1 MSEDYQ
7 ILSKNWGK
15 DDSHKLETYLGSG
28 GYEAAKKSL
37 AMDPKDVAQT
47 VLDAGLRGRGGAGFP
62 TGRKWMFM
70 PDDERPR
77 YLCVN
82 ADEGEPGTFKDRE
95 IMLQDPHMMIEGII
109 IACWAM
115 RATASYIYIRG
126 EFMEPARR
134 TRDAIDEAYEKGFL
148 GKNIM
153 GTDYSLDVYTHLGAG
168 AYICGEETALINS
181 LEGKKGNPRIRPP
194 FPPQR
199 GVFDMPT
206 TVNNVESIAAVP
218 YIMANGAEAYNKFGT
233 EKSAGTKLFCISG
246 HVNKPGTF
254 ELPLGVPLQEIIEM
268 HCGGMRDGLILK
280 AVIPGGSSTPILTA
294 AECDG
299 LNMDYESLADAGS
312 MLGSG
317 AIIVIGEGTC
327 MVNSLRVLTH
337 FYAHESCGQCTPCR
351 EGTGWMDQ
359 IMVRIINGQG
369 KIEDLDLLLS
379 ICDGMATN
387 TICPLSDAAI
397 GPVKSFIE
405 KFHEEFETYIKEEKG
420 RKENPYPVSWGKNN

>member
-1 MSEDYQ
+1 MQEEGK
-7 ILSKNWGK
+7 ILTANWAK
-15 DDSHKLETYLGSG
+15 PDSHKLETYLASG
-28 GYEAAKKSL
+28 GYEAAKKALS
-37 AMDPKDVAQT
+37 MEPGKVAQT

-70 PDDERPR
+70 PKDERPR

-95 IMLQDPHMMIEGII
+95 IMLRDPHMLIEGII

-115 RATASYIYIRG
+115 QAKAAYIYIRG
-126 EFMEPARR
+126 EFMEPATR
-134 TRDAIDEAYEKGFL
+134 TQSAIDEAYAKGFL
-148 GKNIM
+148 GDNVM
-153 GTDYSLDVYTHLGAG
+153 GTGYKLDAYTHLGAG

-181 LEGKKGNPRIRPP
+181 LEGKKGQPRIRPP

-206 TVNNVESIAAVP
+206 TVNNVESIAATP
-218 YIMANGAEAYNKFGT
+218 FILQNGPEAYKKYGT
-233 EKSAGTKLFCISG
+233 EKSPGTKLFCVSG

-254 ELPLGVPLQEIIEM
+254 ELPLAVPLMEIIEK
-268 HCGGMRDGLILK
+268 HCGGMLNGMKLK

-294 AECDG
+294 KECEN
-299 LNMDYESLADAGS
+299 LKMDYEALAAAGS

-317 AIIVIGEGTC
+317 AVIVIGEGTC

-359 IMVRIINGQG
+359 IMKRIVDGQG
-369 KIEDLDLLLS
+369 RMEDLDLLLS
-379 ICDGMATN
+379 IAANMTGN
-387 TICPLSDAAI
+387 TICPLADAAA
-397 GPVKSFIE
+397 GPVKSFIP
-405 KFHEEFETYIKEEKG
+405 KFRDEFETYIREQKG
-420 RKENPYPVSWGKNN
+420 RKEKCWPVKWK